1 MAQAIA
7 TPVADKVIDLIDEY
21 NLITTGTDTI
31 NTTLPSASA
40 YSGRVL
46 KFIKADSGTGK
57 ISIDR
62 LQTGTTGTTSE
73 GLLII
78 EENDT
83 LGING
88 DSILTHPSVD
98 GSAVGETISQDTTN
112 ASGVVR
118 SGSITGK
125 TLFKDLNTGTWG
137 TATDVVAVRTLTHA
151 NHDGSAF
158 TVNETITQV
167 ASGTDPTGIV
177 VSSTVD
183 VTTFRDLGTATWNAT
198 DNVTGASVT
207 LTAANLSAVSAAG
220 VTVAAAD
227 LDAVSIGVTSM
238 ELWYQGN
245 YVNLMS
251 DGIDRWHVVG
261 TEMFIIPTD
270 RRLTSW
276 EPSAGAA
283 TSFTPVNYAT
293 ADRVPV
299 GTSEINLFGI
309 VRWVGNNTLDQGM
322 VHIRKTGETATN
334 DSVVRH
340 GSFQY
345 ESLAA
350 GVTVDET
357 FFHNVQID
365 SARTFEYTW
374 LSGYATGTFYTQP
387 RGYRLG

>member
-1 MAQAIA
+1 MLLNVGTITIMDLDTGTWDTTGDIVEKNVEKTETITTLSSGKIFSLVYTEITTETLSTNIA
-7 TPVADKVIDLIDEY
+7 TAISSTVIDHLSDQSENVVASADYTIADRTFKRDTSGDY
-21 NLITTGTDTI
+21 NLITTSTDTI
-31 NTTLPSASA
+31 NVILPSASA
-40 YSGRVL
+40 NSGRVL

-57 ISIDR
+57 VSIDR
-62 LQTGTTGTTSE
+62 AGT
-73 GLLII
+73 
-78 EENDT
+78 DT

-207 LTAANLSAVSAAG
+207 LTAANL
-220 VTVAAAD
+220 
-227 LDAVSIGVTSM
+227 
-238 ELWYQGN
+238 
-245 YVNLMS
+245 
-251 DGIDRWHVVG
+251 
-261 TEMFIIPTD
+261 
-270 RRLTSW
+270 
-276 EPSAGAA
+276 
-283 TSFTPVNYAT
+283 
-293 ADRVPV
+293 
-299 GTSEINLFGI
+299 
-309 VRWVGNNTLDQGM
+309 
-322 VHIRKTGETATN
+322 
-334 DSVVRH
+334 
-340 GSFQY
+340 
-345 ESLAA
+345 
-350 GVTVDET
+350 
-357 FFHNVQID
+357 
-365 SARTFEYTW
+365 
-374 LSGYATGTFYTQP
+374 
-387 RGYRLG
+387 